1 MNIEEVIKE
10 FKSKNYVRALEG
22 LNELI
27 LKDPNSEE
35 KFNLKGV
42 ILQLLDRSIE
52 AKESYKSN

>member
-27 LKDPNSEE
+27 LKDQTLKKNS
-35 KFNLKGV
+35 
-42 ILQLLDRSIE
+42 I
-52 AKESYKSN
+52 

>member
-35 KFNLKGV
+35 KFNLKGGKKRV
-42 ILQLLDRSIE
+42 RKI
-52 AKESYKSN
+52 